1 MKIRGQR
8 QWVVVLFAVT
18 IGSLLASSVAP
29 AAPAPGAVAEG
40 TITALGAGTLTLTT
54 RDGTQVR
61 IAVTGDT
68 RIIQR
73 KAVKLEDI
81 KPNEFVGVT
90 ARREADGS
98 LTAISI
104 NIFPPEFRDRIREA
118 QFVMDTGN
126 VMTNATVFQ
135 NVRRI
140 EGRTLYLR
148 LADGTAVIT
157 VPREAEVFRLTV
169 IQFGVL
175 RMGMRVQAR
184 GANAPEGWMTAT
196 TITVDAP

>member
-1 MKIRGQR
+1 
-8 QWVVVLFAVT
+8 VVLFAVT

>member
-1 MKIRGQR
+1 
-8 QWVVVLFAVT
+8 
-18 IGSLLASSVAP
+18 VAP

-61 IAVTGDT
+61 VAVTADT

-148 LADGTAVIT
+148 LASGTAVIT
-157 VPREAEVFRLTV
+157 VPRDAEVFRLTV

-184 GANAPEGWMTAT
+184 GANSPEGGMTAT